1 MSRSGIERELR
12 SELLFRVLEFT
23 RLAHKIWLYS
33 AAEKDLSSAMCPR
46 IDTPA
51 LTATHKFT
59 MTCNSCWYAPP
70 NHRTSRSISQTQPN
84 TVEPKEPLPGFH
96 PFTQPHFYETAT
108 TLKPHQHLR
117 RMPSTP
123 APPQT
128 PQYSKSSTTAVRLR
142 VVLTLETQPRS
153 SPTKFTAFSLSSPPF
168 DENCTP

>member
-59 MTCNSCWYAPP
+59 MTCNSCWYAPQTTEQADP
-70 NHRTSRSISQTQPN
+70 SAKHSRTQRTQR
-84 TVEPKEPLPGFH
+84 TTAWLS

-117 RMPSTP
+117 RIPSIP

-142 VVLTLETQPRS
+142 VILTLETHPRS
-153 SPTKFTAFSLSSPPF
+153 SPTKFTTFSLSSSLS

>member
-1 MSRSGIERELR
+1 
-12 SELLFRVLEFT
+12 
-23 RLAHKIWLYS
+23 
-33 AAEKDLSSAMCPR
+33 MCPR

-59 MTCNSCWYAPP
+59 MTCNSCWYAPQTTEQADP
-70 NHRTSRSISQTQPN
+70 SAKHSQTQSN
-84 TVEPKEPLPGFH
+84 TVEPKEPLLGFH

-153 SPTKFTAFSLSSPPF
+153 SPTKFTAFSLSSSLS